1 MKDLW
6 PFCDNR
12 RLLPHLVNAVWLLFL
27 AGLTALLPG
36 IGVAETAA
44 EPPRTEP
51 APVDQ
56 SRFQRTLLS
65 VQRADAEARADF
77 AVIALSELSAA
88 LSAEIDLVE
97 TEIAQGAVQG
107 KLRGWVL
114 AVGQYLGELEQVRA
128 AVEQGFDVRLSL
140 GPGNQP
146 EVWVDHRAIIAVHP
160 RPGHQAL
167 LEQAILAEFCST
179 RDCARFT
186 AASAIPSPEDGEPIP
201 VSRGAVRPAWRFDAR
216 GPVCELR
223 DLSVHFSASSDLGLN
238 RALCEQ
244 FLLEAVRLV
253 DEIAWQRRHG
263 VEVDWSGLA
272 MSTFPTRPGQVL
284 RLNDAGDSIIV
295 SMPVI
300 HGTDG
305 LLARLTPWIRGE
317 IGQGTPR
324 PLALKA
330 ADLGWEKRG

>member
-1 MKDLW
+1 MAA
-6 PFCDNR
+6 
-12 RLLPHLVNAVWLLFL
+12 LVVCL
-27 AGLTALLPG
+27 ALLPSLSPQ
-36 IGVAETAA
+36 AWASEAAA
-44 EPPRTEP
+44 EPPHTTP
-51 APVDQ
+51 VPVDQ

-65 VQRADAEARADF
+65 VQRADTEVRAEF
-77 AVIALSELSAA
+77 AVITLSELSAA

-97 TEIAQGAVQG
+97 TEMAQGAAQA

-114 AVGQYLGELEQVRA
+114 AVGQYLRELEQVRG
-128 AVEQGFDVRLSL
+128 AVEQGFAVRLSL

-146 EVWVDHRAIIAVHP
+146 EVWVDDRAIIAVHP

-186 AASAIPSPEDGEPIP
+186 AAAAIAAPEDGEPIP
-201 VSRGAVRPAWRFDAR
+201 VSRGAVRPAWRFDAT

-223 DLSVHFSASSDLGLN
+223 GLSVLFSASSDLGRN

-263 VEVDWSGLA
+263 VEVDWRGLA
-272 MSTFPTRPGQVL
+272 MSTFPGRPGQVL
-284 RLNDAGDSIIV
+284 RLNGAGDSIMV

-300 HGTDG
+300 HGTEG

-317 IGQGTPR
+317 MGQGTRTPM
-324 PLALKA
+324 ALNA
-330 ADLGWEKRG
+330 AELGWESGGSRGESGPNP